1 MPCPHVTGVRYHVY
15 RIEMIELVA
24 DIPDLGYP
32 FFVLIG
38 NFIGF
43 SIKIKNNGHRVFFH
57 FKAPCRSDYNKRIID
72 FIMKQ
77 GGTTAKIVPGKS

>member
-38 NFIGF
+38 NSIRF
-43 SIKIKNNGHRVFFH
+43 SINNKTMIAGSFFTL
-57 FKAPCRSDYNKRIID
+57 KRPAAAI
-72 FIMKQ
+72 
-77 GGTTAKIVPGKS
+77 TTKGSLILS